1 MCWKI
6 LTQCNSHN
14 ILWNKSNVPSMYHH
28 YITKIF
34 FETHVNPFLTLFCDV
49 FFLEWTFSL
58 EERNLIDVQLAL
70 KLSDICQVSL
80 PDL

>member
-1 MCWKI
+1 
-6 LTQCNSHN
+6 
-14 ILWNKSNVPSMYHH
+14 MYHH
-28 YITKIF
+28 YFTNKI
-34 FETHVNPFLTLFCDV
+34 FETHVNPFLTLVWNV

-58 EERNLIDVQLAL
+58 EEGDLIDIQLAL